1 MDILHKCQGDKFIS
15 MVSYPTPNPPPKN
28 LIIPRTIFSFLSFM
42 ITNFIKS
49 KMRGIG
55 TKFVFGTTLIHNEVG
70 EAVYVDFLEE
80 ALAQGTYIAAPDAK
94 VVGEGLE
101 SLQGALDLQK
111 KGVSASKLIV
121 SL

>member
-1 MDILHKCQGDKFIS
+1 M
-15 MVSYPTPNPPPKN
+15 
-28 LIIPRTIFSFLSFM
+28 
-42 ITNFIKS
+42 
-49 KMRGIG
+49 
-55 TKFVFGTTLIHNEVG
+55 G

>member
-1 MDILHKCQGDKFIS
+1 

>member
-28 LIIPRTIFSFLSFM
+28 LIIPRTIFSFVSFM

-49 KMRGIG
+49 KTRGIG
-55 TKFVFGTTLIHNEVG
+55 TNFVFGTTLIHNEVG